1 MNQRSLIFLAS
12 CVLFVPIQVT
22 WPQTT
27 QPGVDPDIPP
37 GTETPQG
44 DVLLQGKAP
53 QPLVPEIQPGTETPR
68 AGDTGMAPGTGPLP
82 GTRNS
87 GDEDDI
93 EDLQV
98 ERQTVKGGGI
108 LLICMLD

>member
-27 QPGVDPDIPP
+27 
-37 GTETPQG
+37 
-44 DVLLQGKAP
+44 
-53 QPLVPEIQPGTETPR
+53 QPGTETPR

-108 LLICMLD
+108 LSICMLD